1 MTRISRLF
9 LVAFFLG
16 VLFPSAALACA
27 CGCGVF
33 DVGTGAMMPTA
44 EGGQV
49 WFEYDF
55 MNQVNNWSGASPSAK
70 ANNDDKVLRSNFFQ
84 LGGQYMFNREWG
96 VMGEVPVTDRFFK
109 TTDDGTGDTV
119 KFQHSALGDI
129 HLQGIYSG
137 FSEDMSTGVTFGF
150 KLPTGD
156 FSFSGFD
163 RDTSIGS
170 GSTDLLL
177 GFYHM
182 GGLVDRFDW
191 FTNAQLD
198 QPFLTQD
205 SYRPGTEIDAAIGS
219 YYDGLNLGE
228 SAGKLAPLL
237 QLIGSQR
244 WRDGG
249 ANADPPNSG
258 YTRLMISP
266 GVEYDIQRVR
276 LYGDVEVPVYQR
288 VNGNQITAPVYFKF
302 VAGYSF

>member
-219 YYDGLNLGE
+219 YYYGLNLGE

-237 QLIGSQR
+237 
-244 WRDGG
+244 
-249 ANADPPNSG
+249 
-258 YTRLMISP
+258 
-266 GVEYDIQRVR
+266 
-276 LYGDVEVPVYQR
+276 
-288 VNGNQITAPVYFKF
+288 
-302 VAGYSF
+302 